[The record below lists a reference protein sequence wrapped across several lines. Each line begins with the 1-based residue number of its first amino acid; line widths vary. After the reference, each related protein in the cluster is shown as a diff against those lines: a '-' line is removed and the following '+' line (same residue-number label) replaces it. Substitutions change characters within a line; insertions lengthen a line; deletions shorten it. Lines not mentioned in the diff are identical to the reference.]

1 MNEEP
6 ERQGDEI
13 GRLRAEVA
21 DLRSRI
27 ELVEGEPAPSGDDCR
42 CSPVLDA
49 PTAFTLGALVMMMVM
64 LPTIIVLT

>member
-1 MNEEP
+1 MNDEP

-13 GRLRAEVA
+13 GRLCAEVA

-27 ELVEGEPAPSGDDCR
+27 ELMEGERAPSGDDCR

-64 LPTIIVLT
+64 LPTIVLT

>member
-1 MNEEP
+1 MNDRP
-6 ERQGDEI
+6 ERRDDEI

-27 ELVEGEPAPSGDDCR
+27 QLVEGGPPPSGDDCC

-49 PTAFTLGALVMMMVM
+49 PNVFALGVLIMMMAM
-64 LPTIIVLT
+64 LATRALA